1 HMPIKIRRIIT
12 RERLKTYFENMKVAM
27 QTLQINERAEG
38 LHEIIDWVKRYYS
51 DAEVFAKRSD
61 FVSALAAIA
70 YCEGI
75 LEALRLLGLVSFSW
89 KSESMKR
96 IQ

>member
-1 HMPIKIRRIIT
+1 MPTKIRRIIS

-27 QTLQINERAEG
+27 QTLQINRKAEG

-51 DAEVFAKRSD
+51 DAEAFAKSSD
-61 FVSALAAIA
+61 LVSALVAIA
-70 YCEGI
+70 YSEGI

-89 KSESMKR
+89 KFEVEEKKE
-96 IQ
+96 

>member
-1 HMPIKIRRIIT
+1 MRIN
-12 RERLKTYFENMKVAM
+12 RK
-27 QTLQINERAEG
+27 AEG
-38 LHEIIDWVKRYYS
+38 IHEIIDWVKSYYS

-61 FVSALAAIA
+61 LVSALAAIA

-89 KSESMKR
+89 KSESTKVK
-96 IQ
+96 